1 MKSTHTFFAC
11 LILLVSTLFPGCET
25 SSQMK
30 QMGSPMAMEQSDS
43 EFSIM
48 DDRKLVY
55 NGNLSLI
62 VRNEPDSVM
71 SSLRLMAESAG
82 GYMSSRSNESITLRI
97 PVTDFESFMNA
108 SAALGEVEAR
118 YVNANDIT
126 DRYFDVSIRLENS
139 RKARETYLSLLEK
152 AENVSEA
159 LEVER
164 ELERVNGEIDRLE
177 GQMRLMNNQVEL
189 ATITVG
195 VREKIKPGPI
205 GYIGVG
211 VWKAVS
217 WLFVRG

>member
-1 MKSTHTFFAC
+1 MKSTSLFFVC
-11 LILLVSTLFPGCET
+11 LILLVSTLMPGCET

-30 QMGSPMAMEQSDS
+30 RTDSPMVTQEKDS
-43 EFSIM
+43 ESSIL

-55 NGNLSLI
+55 NGNLLLI
-62 VRNEPDSVM
+62 IRNEPDSVF
-71 SSLRLMAESAG
+71 STLRLMAESTG

-97 PVTDFESFMNA
+97 PVADFERVMNA
-108 SAALGEVEAR
+108 SANLGEVEGR

-126 DRYFDVSIRLENS
+126 DRYFDVSIRLENAQ
-139 RKARETYLSLLEK
+139 KARETYLNLLEK
-152 AENVSEA
+152 AENVSET

-177 GQMRLMNNQVEL
+177 GQMRLMNNQVDL
-189 ATITVG
+189 ATLTVQ

-205 GYIGVG
+205 GYVGVG
-211 VWKAVS
+211 LWKAVS